1 MSKKHSKSNIFL
13 IILLVI
19 LIIAVIGFGGYFVW
33 KVEKDSKQTSS
44 NTSSSSSSASKDNIN
59 TQSTE
64 LNIRKRIITENNIE
78 EILDKIETELSEDE
92 AYYFAYIAIKY
103 TDSKENIE
111 KYLLNRTVE
120 QLIEQSKKEMKNDGY
135 TLEKFKSE
143 FEESKNATSQKET
156 VEGKLGDYY
165 IKIGEGVVKKDKNGN
180 NVLIVDVSFT
190 NNSDSEQSFM
200 LSISDTAYQDGVQIE
215 PLYYSN
221 VYDSDSQYKQI
232 LPGTTYNVK
241 VAYKLSNTNSD
252 VIVKMSELI
261 SLSNTKITKTFKIAK

>member
-44 NTSSSSSSASKDNIN
+44 NSSSSSSSTSKNNIN

-215 PLYYSN
+215 SLYYSN